1 MDIAQACKK
10 VFIEQFPIVSEA
22 LGWNNNLVQDLVE
35 NVKQT
40 NQRKH
45 FTEKKLNGNVPC
57 SQHKNW

>member
-1 MDIAQACKK
+1 MDIAEACKK

-40 NQRKH
+40 A
-45 FTEKKLNGNVPC
+45 EKAKEALHGE
-57 SQHKNW
+57 KT